1 MSAAET
7 EATARQLVAEY
18 NKGTPGWVAACHAD
32 TTVWRELPIL
42 GGAGRSGGRAALQA
56 AADGAVVVFPDR
68 RMEIIS
74 VIAGEDRAALEV
86 DWTATAAQDTPWAKA
101 GEKLHFRAVMLLKV
115 VAGRVVEEIDYV
127 VPM

>member
-7 EATARQLVAEY
+7 EAAARRLVDEY
-18 NKGTPGWVAACHAD
+18 NKGTPAWVAACHAEN
-32 TTVWRELPIL
+32 TVWRELPIL
-42 GGAGRSGGRAALQA
+42 GGVGRGGGRRELQA

-68 RMEIIS
+68 RLDVIS
-74 VIAGEDRAALEV
+74 VIAADDRAALEV
-86 DWTATAAQDTPWAKA
+86 DWTATAAQDIPWAKA

-115 VAGRVVEEIDYV
+115 QEGRIVEEIDYV